1 MSSTY
6 LARRIFTLATTLIV
20 VAMATFLAFEV
31 IPGDPVLTMLGP
43 DADPALIAA
52 MREELGTELPPAAR
66 LARWTRGV
74 LTGDL
79 GTSIRYAR
87 PVSALILDRVA
98 VSLSIALLA
107 MGAVVVIAVP
117 LGIVLAVRRSHWSE
131 PVISATIQVGMA
143 IPSFWLGIIL
153 ISVFS
158 LSLGLFP
165 TGGYVPFEAGIAAS
179 IRSVTLPSI
188 AIAIPLIAVVVR
200 YTRNSMIDQFS
211 HDYVRT
217 AFSKGFPVRHVL
229 YRHVLRNASLPV
241 ITVLGMIFANV
252 VVGTIIIEQVF
263 ALPGLGLLLVTAVSA
278 RDFPLIQGLVLYITF
293 FVTLFNLL
301 VDIAYHVVD
310 PRVELT

>member
-6 LARRIFTLATTLIV
+6 LIRRLFSLATTLAV
-20 VAMATFLAFEV
+20 VALATFLAFEV

-43 DADPALIAA
+43 DADPSLVAA
-52 MREELGTELPPAAR
+52 MREELGTDLPLTAR
-66 LARWTRGV
+66 LANWVAGV

-87 PVSALILDRVA
+87 PVGSLILDRVA
-98 VSLSIALLA
+98 VSLSVALLA
-107 MGAVVVIAVP
+107 MTAVVLVAIP
-117 LGIVLAVRRSHWSE
+117 LGIALAVRRSHWSE
-131 PVISATIQVGMA
+131 PFVATIIQVGMA

-153 ISVFS
+153 ISVFG

-165 TGGYVPFEAGIAAS
+165 TGGYVPFGAGLFAS
-179 IRSVTLPSI
+179 IRSVTLPAI

-211 HDYVRT
+211 QDYVRT
-217 AFSKGFPVRHVL
+217 AFSKGFPVRHVV
-229 YRHVLRNASLPV
+229 YRHVLRNAALPV
-241 ITVLGMIFANV
+241 ITVLGMIFGNV

-301 VDIAYHVVD
+301 VDLAYHVID

>member
-6 LARRIFTLATTLIV
+6 LIRRLFSLATTLAV
-20 VAMATFLAFEV
+20 VTLATFLAFEV

-43 DADPALIAA
+43 DADPSLVAA
-52 MREELGTELPPAAR
+52 MREELGTDLPLTAR
-66 LARWTRGV
+66 LANWVAGV

-87 PVSALILDRVA
+87 PVGSLILDRVA
-98 VSLSIALLA
+98 VSLSVALLA
-107 MGAVVVIAVP
+107 MTAVVLVAIP
-117 LGIVLAVRRSHWSE
+117 LGIALAVRRSHWSE
-131 PVISATIQVGMA
+131 PFVATIIQVGMA

-153 ISVFS
+153 ISVFG

-165 TGGYVPFEAGIAAS
+165 TGGYVPFGAGLFAS
-179 IRSVTLPSI
+179 IRSVTLPAI

-211 HDYVRT
+211 QDYVRT
-217 AFSKGFPVRHVL
+217 AFSKGFPVRHVV
-229 YRHVLRNASLPV
+229 YRHVLRNAALPV
-241 ITVLGMIFANV
+241 ITVLGMIFGNV

-301 VDIAYHVVD
+301 VDLAYHVID